1 VAHALNI
8 HYNAEHADN
17 PAVVTTPD
25 EVRTLLATVRSTYPA
40 GSAAL
45 LTVVVSDDPWK
56 SELSV
61 GIDGEK
67 GVLHYAGE
75 DTPPNG
81 VYSKSPTPTNAES
94 VVYYYVTADTE
105 FPPDA
110 EIPVGAVETALIEY
124 LTTSGER
131 PTSVDW
137 QTVA

>member
-1 VAHALNI
+1 V
-8 HYNAEHADN
+8 
-17 PAVVTTPD
+17 
-25 EVRTLLATVRSTYPA
+25 
-40 GSAAL
+40 L

-61 GIDGEK
+61 GIDGNK

-81 VYSKSPTPTNAES
+81 VYSKSPTPTNAEP

-105 FPPDA
+105 FPPNA
-110 EIPVGAVETALIEY
+110 EIPVSMVETSLIEY

-131 PTSVDW
+131 PHVRWLADSRLTHRSRALLRLPSDFMRVRD
-137 QTVA
+137 

>member
-1 VAHALNI
+1 VAHALNV
-8 HYNAEHADN
+8 HYNAENADT

-25 EVRTLLATVRSTYPA
+25 EVRALLGTVRNTHPA
-40 GSAAL
+40 GSAVL

-61 GIDGEK
+61 GIDGDK

-81 VYSKSPTPTNAES
+81 VYSKSPTPTNAAP
-94 VVYYYVTADTE
+94 VIYYYVTADTE
-105 FPPDA
+105 FPPHA
-110 EIPVGAVETALIEY
+110 EIPIGAIETALIEY
-124 LTTSGER
+124 LTTAER

-137 QTVA
+137 QTIA